1 MESEEKK
8 KINKADLQC
17 TSQRH
22 SAQRKSHR
30 NEFILGTA
38 LSVSNPSIHFSS
50 SCGVSVIKATF
61 EGVS

>member
-22 SAQRKSHR
+22 SAQRKSQR
-30 NEFILGTA
+30 NKFILGTA
-38 LSVSNPSIHFSS
+38 LSISNPSIHFS
-50 SCGVSVIKATF
+50 SCGVSVIKAMF